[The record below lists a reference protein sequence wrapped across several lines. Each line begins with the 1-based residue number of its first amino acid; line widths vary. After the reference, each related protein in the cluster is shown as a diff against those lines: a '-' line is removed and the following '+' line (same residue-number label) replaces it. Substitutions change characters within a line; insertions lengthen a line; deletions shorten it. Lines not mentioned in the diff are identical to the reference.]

1 MKPAVRR
8 WRRLR
13 RWLLAGVASVLV
25 GAAGL
30 MALGRLLVPWLVDSP
45 ETVAAWL
52 SDRIGQTVE
61 IESVDAHWKGSGP
74 QLDLG
79 GLRIAGSAGEPAA
92 ITLGRARV
100 QVDIYALLLPGR
112 QLIREFL
119 LVDAK
124 VELVRE
130 LDGRVMLEGFAG
142 RRPNLK
148 ASLAWLG
155 RVGHVGLT
163 GGHIELIDRR
173 SGRSFALDQ
182 VELRLSRR
190 GSLLSL
196 GLQRLSQDGSGRLR
210 LVLQHRGEIAWPT
223 DEVELYVEAERFPAA
238 DLAELAQSLGV
249 GLHGGFLDG
258 RQWVNWRQ
266 HRLSS
271 LHGEWRIEGLV
282 LGAPGFEL
290 LDVGTVEPRL
300 HLPLAR
306 LLVSGEGVADGLRV
320 DLRAG
325 QGVNDDD
332 LSAELSLHRGDR
344 GWQLAASEF
353 PVELLAALLQMSE
366 AVPAALRARVYTA
379 QPRGVLRQLAARG
392 EGEVW
397 QWHGRIDAVHARP
410 AAPRWP
416 EVAGLDLD
424 VAGDQEAVVVR
435 VATSA
440 ASVAV
445 PGVFRGP
452 IVLDGLDLLLGLHAG
467 PDGSV
472 VEVPHARI
480 SGSGFDAD
488 FRLRLG
494 LDSVAGPALEA
505 TLYVPGADI
514 EAAKN
519 FWFINKMPP
528 RTVAWLDRA
537 LGAGR
542 VAGATAVFRG
552 QLHDFPFARH
562 AGRFEARVNIAGAD
576 LDYHADWPEARGL
589 SAEAAFIN
597 DGLIVDRASGNLLG
611 ARVLNASGRIDRFKD
626 PILTLDLGGTGDA
639 SDWLQF
645 LKNSPL
651 RRTHGEVLFGM
662 SMQGPADV
670 AAKLEIPLRKDLGRT
685 TVNGVASLDG
695 VDFANTEWDLEFEN
709 VRGRAEFSDAGFAA
723 ERLDLLAS
731 GSEATLGLAV
741 GAYCVDPTLQ
751 VEAQLNGNLSAQAL
765 FGQHHD
771 LATILAQVDGSSDWN
786 VDLKVHRKTDA
797 GAPAWSEVRYRSQ
810 LQGTSI
816 GFPAPLGKSAEQVS
830 SLQLLVKLPG
840 ENTGAPVLRL
850 DVGDQARLFAVVGT
864 PDSVFRGQLQIG
876 PEQAQD
882 LPARGLRVS
891 GASAGLDLAGW
902 AGWILATT
910 TSPSNEPVLTD
921 IDLLLAQQQ
930 RLRLDR
936 SEGPWLLTLDGP
948 AAQGFVRFESA
959 GERAAAIVAQFERLH
974 LPEPGDGA
982 VNLTLTPAMVPT
994 LHLWARDLR
1003 IGMAQ
1008 LGEARLEA
1016 YASESGLRVDLLE
1029 SRSPD
1034 LEIHANGDW
1043 LTAKGGESRFKI
1055 RMVSEDL
1062 GRMLKGLGF
1071 ADVIA
1076 GGQTL
1081 AVIDARWRG
1090 APHAFALERLNGSID
1105 VSVGHGR
1112 FLDVDPGA
1120 GRIFGLLSLRE
1131 LPRRLTLDFRDLF
1144 QSGMSFDRIEGRFQL
1159 ADGNAWTE
1167 NLTVR
1172 GPAADLLIIGRTG
1185 LSSRD
1190 YDQQVMVAPHVS
1202 GVLPVLGGLAAG
1214 PAGAAAGFLA
1224 QGMVQQST
1232 DIERSS
1238 RVHYSIAG
1246 SWEKPVVA
1254 RLTPIRPDAP
1264 PRRAPERV
1272 PLDAG

>member
-1 MKPAVRR
+1 VKPAVRR

-13 RWLLAGVASVLV
+13 RWLLAAVASVLV
-25 GAAGL
+25 GAAGV

-45 ETVAAWL
+45 ETVALWL
-52 SDRIGQTVE
+52 GDRIGQNVE
-61 IESVDAHWKGSGP
+61 LESVAAHWNGSGP

-79 GLRIAGSAGEPAA
+79 GLRIAGSEGEPAA

-100 QVDIYALLLPGR
+100 QVDIYALLIPGR

-124 VELVRE
+124 VELARE
-130 LDGRVMLEGFAG
+130 LDGTIVLEGFAG
-142 RRPNLK
+142 RRPNLR
-148 ASLAWLG
+148 AALAWLG

-163 GGHIELIDRR
+163 GGQIELIDRS

-190 GSLLSL
+190 GQLLRL
-196 GLQRLSQDGSGRLR
+196 GLERHSRDGSGKLR
-210 LVLQHRGEIAWPT
+210 LVMQHRGEINWPT
-223 DEVELYVEAERFPAA
+223 DELELYLEAERFPAA
-238 DLAELAQSLGV
+238 DLTALAQALGV
-249 GLHGGFLDG
+249 SLHGGLLDG
-258 RQWVNWRQ
+258 RQWVSWRQ

-271 LHGEWRIEGLV
+271 LHGDWRVEGLV

-290 LDVGTVEPRL
+290 PDVGRVEQRL
-300 HLPLAR
+300 HLPRAR
-306 LLVSGEGVADGLRV
+306 LLINGESAADGIHV

-325 QGVNDDD
+325 QGVSDDD
-332 LSAELSLHRGDR
+332 LAAELSLRYSDS
-344 GWQLAASEF
+344 GWQFAASQA
-353 PVELLAALLQMSE
+353 PIELLAAALQLSE
-366 AVPAALRARVYTA
+366 AVPATLRARVYTA
-379 QPRGVLRQLAARG
+379 QPRGTLRHLAASG
-392 EGEVW
+392 NGPAW
-397 QWHGRIDAVHARP
+397 QWHAQVDDLHARP

-416 EVAGLDLD
+416 EIAGLDLA
-424 VAGDQEAVVVR
+424 VAGDPQALIVQ
-435 VATSA
+435 VAAQSA
-440 ASVAV
+440 KVDV

-452 IVLDGLDLLLGLHAG
+452 IMLDGLDLLAGFHAG
-467 PDGSV
+467 VDGSV

-480 SGSGFDAD
+480 AGKGFSAEL
-488 FRLRLG
+488 RLRLG
-494 LDSVAGPALEA
+494 LDPANGPYLEA
-505 TLYVPGADI
+505 AAQVPGADI

-528 RTVAWLDRA
+528 RAVAWLDRA
-537 LGAGR
+537 LGVGR
-542 VAGATAVFRG
+542 VTDAVAVFRG
-552 QLHDFPFARH
+552 PLRNWPFAEH
-562 AGRFEARVNIAGAD
+562 QGRFEARVNLAGAD
-576 LDYHADWPEARGL
+576 LAYHPDWPEVRGV

-597 DGLIVDRASGNLLG
+597 SGLVVNQASGNLLG
-611 ARVLNASGRIDRFKD
+611 ARVFDGSGRIASFKD
-626 PILTLDLGGTGDA
+626 PVLTLGVAGTGDA
-639 SDWLQF
+639 ADWLQF

-670 AAKLEIPLRKDLGRT
+670 AADLVIPLRKDLGRA
-685 TVNGVASLDG
+685 TVTGSATLDG
-695 VDFANTEWDLEFEN
+695 VDFANTEWDLEFDH
-709 VRGRAEFSDAGFAA
+709 VRGRAEFSDAGFSAD
-723 ERLDLLAS
+723 RLDLQAS
-731 GSEATLGLAV
+731 GHQAALGLAV
-741 GAYCVDPTLQ
+741 GVYCADPTLQ
-751 VEAQLNGNLSAQAL
+751 VEAQLNGNLPAQAL

-771 LATILAQVDGSSDWN
+771 LATILAQVNGTSDWN
-786 VDLKVHRKTDA
+786 VDLKVPRRTE
-797 GAPAWSEVRYRSQ
+797 GAAPGWSELRYRSE
-810 LQGTSI
+810 LLGTTI
-816 GFPAPLGKSAEQVS
+816 GFPAPFGKSAEQRS
-830 SLQLLVKLPG
+830 SLQLQVKLPG
-840 ENTGAPVLRL
+840 DDSGAPVLRL

-864 PDSVFRGQLQIG
+864 SDSDFRGQLQIG
-876 PEQAQD
+876 AEQAQD

-891 GASAGLDLAGW
+891 GASDGLDLAGW

-910 TSPSNEPVLTD
+910 TATSTEPVLTD
-921 IDLLLAQQQ
+921 IDLMLAQQQ

-948 AAQGFVRFESA
+948 VAQGFVRFESG
-959 GERAAAIVAQFERLH
+959 GERPSAIVAQFERLH

-982 VNLTLTPAMVPT
+982 TNLTLTPSMVPT

-1003 IGMAQ
+1003 IGTAQ

-1016 YASESGLRVDLLE
+1016 YASDSGLRVDLLE
-1029 SRSPD
+1029 ARSPD

-1105 VSVGHGR
+1105 VSVGQGR
-1112 FLDVDPGA
+1112 FLDVNPGA

-1224 QGMVQQST
+1224 QGMVQQGT
-1232 DIERSS
+1232 DIEKSS

-1254 RLTPIRPDAP
+1254 RLTPMRPDAP
-1264 PRRAPERV
+1264 PRRPPERL
-1272 PLDAG
+1272 PGDAG